1 MEIFYVYALRSLKDL
16 KIYVGMTQNIEIR
29 LSEHNKGKT
38 KSTKGCKPWELI
50 FVKEVRGRS
59 EARTL
64 EKYYKSGTGKE
75 YLKSLDLSKGPVVQR
90 IE

>member
-16 KIYVGMTQNIEIR
+16 RIYVGMTQNIEIR

-50 FVKEVRGRS
+50 FCKRSQRQKRSPNIRKNIINLVLVKN
-59 EARTL
+59 
-64 EKYYKSGTGKE
+64 
-75 YLKSLDLSKGPVVQR
+75 
-90 IE
+90 I

>member
-38 KSTKGCKPWELI
+38 KSTKGCKPRELI
-50 FVKEVRGRS
+50 FVKEVRAR
-59 EARTL
+59 EAKP
-64 EKYYKSGTGKE
+64 EH
-75 YLKSLDLSKGPVVQR
+75 
-90 IE
+90 

>member
-1 MEIFYVYALRSLKDL
+1 M
-16 KIYVGMTQNIEIR
+16 
-29 LSEHNKGKT
+29 
-38 KSTKGCKPWELI
+38 

-64 EKYYKSGTGKE
+64 EKHYKSGTGKE

>member
-1 MEIFYVYALRSLKDL
+1 
-16 KIYVGMTQNIEIR
+16 MTQNIEIR
-29 LSEHNKGKT
+29 LSEHNKGKPNPQKDANPGT
-38 KSTKGCKPWELI
+38 DFCK
-50 FVKEVRGRS
+50 RSQSRS